1 MYTGETLTAL
11 TLTYLGVSSIVVVVA
26 VVFHITY
33 VWFSGK
39 VCLLYLV
46 HVTIMCLVHL
56 SLNYL

>member
-33 VWFSGK
+33 F
-39 VCLLYLV
+39 
-46 HVTIMCLVHL
+46 
-56 SLNYL
+56 